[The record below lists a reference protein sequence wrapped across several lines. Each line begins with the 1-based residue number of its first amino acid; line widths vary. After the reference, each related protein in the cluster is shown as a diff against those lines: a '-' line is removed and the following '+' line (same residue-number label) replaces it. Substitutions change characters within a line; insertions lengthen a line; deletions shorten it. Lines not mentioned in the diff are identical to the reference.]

1 MEQEINRIKLTS
13 LQGETVIDDI
23 LLFNFTADS
32 TNQHTPY
39 YTSLL
44 LDEDFEEV
52 LPIDGWQNPTY
63 NDQCWQTVN
72 LPSAHGGLR
81 EREESYYLRK
91 KVHVKDFG
99 RAVLKLET
107 LDPGG
112 EVWINGQPVAVI
124 NNRHPYDLDVTDY
137 LKPNSENLIAVR
149 VKPYKARHLMLH
161 SPSDPYIGWQLGRTE
176 LILTDRCMIKNVFVH
191 TTSIADN
198 QAIQTNQIILQYP
211 GVYSCKGNV
220 EVNYYSWYPTEGEK
234 VASTRQD
241 IEIRPAIDNKII
253 INLPIRQPK
262 LWQTEQPNL
271 YKVEVILRNEKGE
284 AIDDYM
290 LTTGI
295 RTIEQRNGTLYV
307 NNKAEM
313 LNGAQIMGNRY
324 PIETIAKTN
333 RCVSDETV
341 AQDLL
346 MIKKMNGNMLRIHVH
361 AEKDTIDGIN
371 DPRYAEFADQLGVYL
386 LWQTAGWIR
395 EGEAWNVDFEGYPK
409 FMKQVYNHPS
419 IVMWEASNH
428 PNRFKKHDISDS
440 NDYMERIFHTI
451 SSADTSRLISPTSF
465 WQHTHYGNYDGTKD
479 YKGNPMT
486 PTPVLMEKLMTRGS
500 QDAYTGYGADWS
512 YLRKAPHS
520 WAASCL
526 AANDKCYFNFEH
538 EESAAQPNW
547 ELVKKEPWY
556 KLQSYE
562 WGYEEGSIG
571 RKLNA
576 EEWRISQAFQA
587 FSAWESMKK
596 QTLLGYDGFSWCSLE
611 SGANMFTYQKPLV
624 DAMGVPKLAF
634 YANKQVFNRI
644 WAASD
649 NVDVVYGPNDS
660 IAPVI
665 FNLGDERTVHLSI
678 ELKNEKG
685 KTVERRSI
693 KNIHI
698 DKGRSITKLNRFQFK
713 PKPDG
718 CYFIVYTITEART
731 K

>member
-1 MEQEINRIKLTS
+1 MEAMGQYARIANGGLKLNNGSTEREVGKIDWRFKFNTTLDKLSPNFVLAFNRGDKTLLSIVLTTDKIMTQSGRHKQTAPFNFDLKIKLEIYGDIPNHRFFVTVNGETILECPIDMILEQEINRIKLTS
-13 LQGETVIDDI
+13 LQGETVIDDV

-52 LPIDGWQNPTY
+52 LPIDSWQNPTY

-91 KVHVKDFG
+91 KVHIKDFG

-124 NNRHPYDLDVTDY
+124 NNRHPYDLDVTNY

-176 LILTDRCMIKNVFVH
+176 LILTNRCMIKNVFVH
-191 TTSIADN
+191 TASIGDN
-198 QAIQTNQIILQYP
+198 QAMQTNQIILQYP

-241 IEIRPAIDNKII
+241 IEIRPAINNKII

-284 AIDDYM
+284 ATDDYI

-346 MIKKMNGNMLRIHVH
+346 MIKKMNSNMLRIHVH

-371 DPRYAEFADQLGVYL
+371 DLRYAEFADQLGVYL

-428 PNRFKKHDISDS
+428 PNRFKKHDIYDS
-440 NDYMERIFHTI
+440 NDYMERIFYTI

-500 QDAYTGYGADWS
+500 QDAYTGYGSAWS

-526 AANDKCYFNFEH
+526 ASNDKCYFNFEH
-538 EESAAQPNW
+538 EESAA
-547 ELVKKEPWY
+547 
-556 KLQSYE
+556 
-562 WGYEEGSIG
+562 
-571 RKLNA
+571 
-576 EEWRISQAFQA
+576 
-587 FSAWESMKK
+587 
-596 QTLLGYDGFSWCSLE
+596 
-611 SGANMFTYQKPLV
+611 
-624 DAMGVPKLAF
+624 
-634 YANKQVFNRI
+634 
-644 WAASD
+644 
-649 NVDVVYGPNDS
+649 
-660 IAPVI
+660 
-665 FNLGDERTVHLSI
+665 
-678 ELKNEKG
+678 
-685 KTVERRSI
+685 
-693 KNIHI
+693 
-698 DKGRSITKLNRFQFK
+698 
-713 PKPDG
+713 
-718 CYFIVYTITEART
+718 
-731 K
+731 

>member
-1 MEQEINRIKLTS
+1 MSHRYDLEQEINRIKLTS
-13 LQGETVIDDI
+13 LQGETVIDDV

-52 LPIDGWQNPTY
+52 LPIDSWQNPTY

-91 KVHVKDFG
+91 KVHIKDFG

-124 NNRHPYDLDVTDY
+124 NNRHPYDLDVTNY

-176 LILTDRCMIKNVFVH
+176 LILTNRCMIKNVFVH
-191 TTSIADN
+191 TASIGDN
-198 QAIQTNQIILQYP
+198 QAMQTNQIILQYP

-241 IEIRPAIDNKII
+241 IEIRPAINNKII

-284 AIDDYM
+284 ATDDYI

-346 MIKKMNGNMLRIHVH
+346 MIKKMNSNMLRIHVH

-371 DPRYAEFADQLGVYL
+371 DLRYAEFADQLGVYL

-428 PNRFKKHDISDS
+428 PNRFKKHDIYDS
-440 NDYMERIFHTI
+440 NDYMERIFYTI

-465 WQHTHYGNYDGTKD
+465 
-479 YKGNPMT
+479 
-486 PTPVLMEKLMTRGS
+486 
-500 QDAYTGYGADWS
+500 
-512 YLRKAPHS
+512 
-520 WAASCL
+520 
-526 AANDKCYFNFEH
+526 
-538 EESAAQPNW
+538 
-547 ELVKKEPWY
+547 
-556 KLQSYE
+556 
-562 WGYEEGSIG
+562 GSIHIT
-571 RKLNA
+571 A
-576 EEWRISQAFQA
+576 TMTE
-587 FSAWESMKK
+587 
-596 QTLLGYDGFSWCSLE
+596 
-611 SGANMFTYQKPLV
+611 QK
-624 DAMGVPKLAF
+624 
-634 YANKQVFNRI
+634 
-644 WAASD
+644 
-649 NVDVVYGPNDS
+649 
-660 IAPVI
+660 
-665 FNLGDERTVHLSI
+665 
-678 ELKNEKG
+678 
-685 KTVERRSI
+685 
-693 KNIHI
+693 
-698 DKGRSITKLNRFQFK
+698 ITKVIR
-713 PKPDG
+713 
-718 CYFIVYTITEART
+718 
-731 K
+731 

>member
-1 MEQEINRIKLTS
+1 MEIYGDIPNHRFFVTVNGETILECPIDMILEQEINRIKLTS
-13 LQGETVIDDI
+13 LQGETVIDDV

-52 LPIDGWQNPTY
+52 LPIDSWQNPTY

-91 KVHVKDFG
+91 KVHIKDFG

-107 LDPGG
+107 LNPGG

-124 NNRHPYDLDVTDY
+124 NNRHPYDLDVTNY

-176 LILTDRCMIKNVFVH
+176 LILTNRCMIKNVFVH
-191 TTSIADN
+191 TASIGDN
-198 QAIQTNQIILQYP
+198 QAMQTNQIILQYP

-241 IEIRPAIDNKII
+241 IEIRPAINNKII

-284 AIDDYM
+284 ATDDYI

-346 MIKKMNGNMLRIHVH
+346 MIKKMNSNMLRIHVH

-371 DPRYAEFADQLGVYL
+371 DLRYAEFADQLGVYL

-428 PNRFKKHDISDS
+428 PNRFKKHDIYDS
-440 NDYMERIFHTI
+440 NDYMERIFYTI

-500 QDAYTGYGADWS
+500 QDAYTGYGSAWS

-526 AANDKCYFNFEH
+526 ASNDKCYFNFEH
-538 EESAAQPNW
+538 EESAA
-547 ELVKKEPWY
+547 
-556 KLQSYE
+556 
-562 WGYEEGSIG
+562 
-571 RKLNA
+571 
-576 EEWRISQAFQA
+576 
-587 FSAWESMKK
+587 
-596 QTLLGYDGFSWCSLE
+596 
-611 SGANMFTYQKPLV
+611 
-624 DAMGVPKLAF
+624 
-634 YANKQVFNRI
+634 
-644 WAASD
+644 
-649 NVDVVYGPNDS
+649 
-660 IAPVI
+660 
-665 FNLGDERTVHLSI
+665 
-678 ELKNEKG
+678 
-685 KTVERRSI
+685 
-693 KNIHI
+693 
-698 DKGRSITKLNRFQFK
+698 
-713 PKPDG
+713 
-718 CYFIVYTITEART
+718 
-731 K
+731 

>member
-1 MEQEINRIKLTS
+1 MILEQEINRIKLTS
-13 LQGETVIDDI
+13 LQGETVIDDV

-52 LPIDGWQNPTY
+52 LPIDSWQNPTY

-91 KVHVKDFG
+91 KVHIKDFG

-124 NNRHPYDLDVTDY
+124 NNRHPYDLDVTNY

-176 LILTDRCMIKNVFVH
+176 LILTNRCMIKNVFVH
-191 TTSIADN
+191 TASIGDN
-198 QAIQTNQIILQYP
+198 QAMQTNQIILQYP

-241 IEIRPAIDNKII
+241 IEIRPAINNKII

-284 AIDDYM
+284 ATDDYI

-346 MIKKMNGNMLRIHVH
+346 MIKKMNSNMLRIHVH

-371 DPRYAEFADQLGVYL
+371 DLRYAEFADQLGVYL

-428 PNRFKKHDISDS
+428 PNRFKKHDIYDS
-440 NDYMERIFHTI
+440 NDYMERIFYTI

-500 QDAYTGYGADWS
+500 QDAYTGYGSAWS

-526 AANDKCYFNFEH
+526 ASNDKCYFNFEH
-538 EESAAQPNW
+538 EESAA
-547 ELVKKEPWY
+547 
-556 KLQSYE
+556 
-562 WGYEEGSIG
+562 
-571 RKLNA
+571 
-576 EEWRISQAFQA
+576 
-587 FSAWESMKK
+587 
-596 QTLLGYDGFSWCSLE
+596 
-611 SGANMFTYQKPLV
+611 
-624 DAMGVPKLAF
+624 
-634 YANKQVFNRI
+634 
-644 WAASD
+644 
-649 NVDVVYGPNDS
+649 
-660 IAPVI
+660 
-665 FNLGDERTVHLSI
+665 
-678 ELKNEKG
+678 
-685 KTVERRSI
+685 
-693 KNIHI
+693 
-698 DKGRSITKLNRFQFK
+698 
-713 PKPDG
+713 
-718 CYFIVYTITEART
+718 
-731 K
+731 

>member
-1 MEQEINRIKLTS
+1 
-13 LQGETVIDDI
+13 
-23 LLFNFTADS
+23 
-32 TNQHTPY
+32 
-39 YTSLL
+39 
-44 LDEDFEEV
+44 
-52 LPIDGWQNPTY
+52 
-63 NDQCWQTVN
+63 
-72 LPSAHGGLR
+72 
-81 EREESYYLRK
+81 
-91 KVHVKDFG
+91 
-99 RAVLKLET
+99 
-107 LDPGG
+107 
-112 EVWINGQPVAVI
+112 
-124 NNRHPYDLDVTDY
+124 
-137 LKPNSENLIAVR
+137 
-149 VKPYKARHLMLH
+149 
-161 SPSDPYIGWQLGRTE
+161 
-176 LILTDRCMIKNVFVH
+176 
-191 TTSIADN
+191 
-198 QAIQTNQIILQYP
+198 
-211 GVYSCKGNV
+211 V

>member
-1 MEQEINRIKLTS
+1 MSHRYDLEQEINRIKLTS
-13 LQGETVIDDI
+13 LQGETVIDDV

-52 LPIDGWQNPTY
+52 LPIDSWQNPTY

-91 KVHVKDFG
+91 KVHIKDFG

-124 NNRHPYDLDVTDY
+124 NNRHPYDLDVTNY

-176 LILTDRCMIKNVFVH
+176 LILTNRCMIKNVFVH
-191 TTSIADN
+191 TASIGDN
-198 QAIQTNQIILQYP
+198 QAMQTNQIILQYP

-241 IEIRPAIDNKII
+241 IEIRPAINNKII

-284 AIDDYM
+284 ATDDYI

-346 MIKKMNGNMLRIHVH
+346 MIKKMNSNMLRIHVH

-371 DPRYAEFADQLGVYL
+371 DLRYAEFADQLGVYL

-428 PNRFKKHDISDS
+428 PNRFKKHDIYDS
-440 NDYMERIFHTI
+440 NDYMERIFYTI

-500 QDAYTGYGADWS
+500 QDAYTGYGSAWS

-526 AANDKCYFNFEH
+526 ASNDKCYFNFEH
-538 EESAAQPNW
+538 EESAA
-547 ELVKKEPWY
+547 
-556 KLQSYE
+556 
-562 WGYEEGSIG
+562 
-571 RKLNA
+571 
-576 EEWRISQAFQA
+576 
-587 FSAWESMKK
+587 
-596 QTLLGYDGFSWCSLE
+596 
-611 SGANMFTYQKPLV
+611 
-624 DAMGVPKLAF
+624 
-634 YANKQVFNRI
+634 
-644 WAASD
+644 
-649 NVDVVYGPNDS
+649 
-660 IAPVI
+660 
-665 FNLGDERTVHLSI
+665 
-678 ELKNEKG
+678 
-685 KTVERRSI
+685 
-693 KNIHI
+693 
-698 DKGRSITKLNRFQFK
+698 
-713 PKPDG
+713 
-718 CYFIVYTITEART
+718 
-731 K
+731 

>member
-1 MEQEINRIKLTS
+1 M
-13 LQGETVIDDI
+13 
-23 LLFNFTADS
+23 
-32 TNQHTPY
+32 
-39 YTSLL
+39 
-44 LDEDFEEV
+44 
-52 LPIDGWQNPTY
+52 
-63 NDQCWQTVN
+63 
-72 LPSAHGGLR
+72 
-81 EREESYYLRK
+81 
-91 KVHVKDFG
+91 
-99 RAVLKLET
+99 LKLET

-191 TTSIADN
+191 TASIADN

-324 PIETIAKTN
+324 PIETISKTN

-440 NDYMERIFHTI
+440 NYYMERIFHTI

>member
-1 MEQEINRIKLTS
+1 
-13 LQGETVIDDI
+13 
-23 LLFNFTADS
+23 
-32 TNQHTPY
+32 
-39 YTSLL
+39 
-44 LDEDFEEV
+44 
-52 LPIDGWQNPTY
+52 
-63 NDQCWQTVN
+63 
-72 LPSAHGGLR
+72 
-81 EREESYYLRK
+81 
-91 KVHVKDFG
+91 
-99 RAVLKLET
+99 
-107 LDPGG
+107 
-112 EVWINGQPVAVI
+112 
-124 NNRHPYDLDVTDY
+124 
-137 LKPNSENLIAVR
+137 
-149 VKPYKARHLMLH
+149 
-161 SPSDPYIGWQLGRTE
+161 
-176 LILTDRCMIKNVFVH
+176 MIKNVFVH

>member
-1 MEQEINRIKLTS
+1 MN
-13 LQGETVIDDI
+13 
-23 LLFNFTADS
+23 
-32 TNQHTPY
+32 
-39 YTSLL
+39 
-44 LDEDFEEV
+44 
-52 LPIDGWQNPTY
+52 
-63 NDQCWQTVN
+63 
-72 LPSAHGGLR
+72 
-81 EREESYYLRK
+81 
-91 KVHVKDFG
+91 
-99 RAVLKLET
+99 
-107 LDPGG
+107 
-112 EVWINGQPVAVI
+112 
-124 NNRHPYDLDVTDY
+124 LDVTNY

-176 LILTDRCMIKNVFVH
+176 LILTNRCMIKNVFVH
-191 TTSIADN
+191 TASIGDN
-198 QAIQTNQIILQYP
+198 QAMQTNQIILQYP

-241 IEIRPAIDNKII
+241 IEIRPAINNKII

-284 AIDDYM
+284 ATDDYI

-346 MIKKMNGNMLRIHVH
+346 MIKKMNSNMLRIHVH

-371 DPRYAEFADQLGVYL
+371 DLRYAEFADQLGVYL

-428 PNRFKKHDISDS
+428 PNRFKKHDIYDS
-440 NDYMERIFHTI
+440 NDYMERIFYTI

-500 QDAYTGYGADWS
+500 QDAYTGYGSAWS

-526 AANDKCYFNFEH
+526 ASNDKCYFNFEH
-538 EESAAQPNW
+538 EESAA
-547 ELVKKEPWY
+547 
-556 KLQSYE
+556 
-562 WGYEEGSIG
+562 
-571 RKLNA
+571 
-576 EEWRISQAFQA
+576 
-587 FSAWESMKK
+587 
-596 QTLLGYDGFSWCSLE
+596 
-611 SGANMFTYQKPLV
+611 
-624 DAMGVPKLAF
+624 
-634 YANKQVFNRI
+634 
-644 WAASD
+644 
-649 NVDVVYGPNDS
+649 
-660 IAPVI
+660 
-665 FNLGDERTVHLSI
+665 
-678 ELKNEKG
+678 
-685 KTVERRSI
+685 
-693 KNIHI
+693 
-698 DKGRSITKLNRFQFK
+698 
-713 PKPDG
+713 
-718 CYFIVYTITEART
+718 
-731 K
+731 